1 MCYFM
6 NLHKN
11 HKLLKINDE
20 EELKKEKISIEDSSK
35 NLDDNKNKLE
45 ELKNKI
51 ENEMIKID
59 KLYNKVDNEVTKSYE
74 IKHEKLIKEEEGLK
88 DKLKNE
94 VTKIKE
100 NLELNISKISE
111 LLRNCERIIK
121 GIKLFEE
128 EDNNM
133 IKKLNYVSN
142 INKNKKEINIIF
154 LQLMKNLNISFNDNN
169 IKYEEYYF
177 NGLPIPKDNKI

>member
-1 MCYFM
+1 MCYYK
-6 NLHKN
+6 NKHPEHKITD
-11 HKLLKINDE
+11 INNE
-20 EELKKEKISIEDSSK
+20 EELKKENISIEESSK
-35 NLDDNKNKLE
+35 DIEDNKNKLE

-59 KLYNKVDNEVTKSYE
+59 NIYDKVDKEITKSYE

-100 NLELNISKISE
+100 NLELNLSKISE

-121 GIKLFEE
+121 GIKSFKE

-142 INKNKKEINIIF
+142 INKNQKEINMIF
-154 LQLMKNLNISFNDNN
+154 Q
-169 IKYEEYYF
+169 
-177 NGLPIPKDNKI
+177 

>member
-1 MCYFM
+1 MCICKNM
-6 NLHKN
+6 HSGHK
-11 HKLLKINDE
+11 IFDISDE
-20 EELKKEKISIEDSSK
+20 ESLKKENISIEDSSK
-35 NLDDNKNKLE
+35 DLDENKNKLE

-59 KLYNKVDNEVTKSYE
+59 NIYDKVDKEVTKSYE
-74 IKHEKLIKEEEGLK
+74 IKHENLIKEEERLK
-88 DKLKNE
+88 NKLKNE

-154 LQLMKNLNISFNDNN
+154 LQLMKNLNISFNDKN